1 MSAIRPP
8 AVAGSFYEADPK
20 ALAKEV
26 DKLLDEAAPSI
37 IDGELRG
44 LISPHAGYQYSGLA
58 AAYGY
63 KLLKERSEKPYD
75 CVIIVGPSHRE
86 FFNGIS
92 IYPGNGYATPMG
104 VVAVNDAVRSAILS
118 QSDTISL
125 SNAGHRSEH
134 AIEVQLPFLQKVLGE
149 FTFVPIVIGHQTREY
164 CFSLGETLAAV
175 AGQYN
180 MLFIASS
187 DLSHYHPYNTAVLL
201 DKKVI
206 REVEA
211 LDEENLMRQLEE
223 ESVEACGG
231 GPIVAVMHAAKKL
244 KADRSTILTHY
255 NSGDVT
261 GDKSAV
267 VGYLSAALV
276 RGN

>member
-1 MSAIRPP
+1 MSVIRPP

-20 ALAKEV
+20 VLGKEV
-26 DKLLDEAAPSI
+26 DKLLDEAAPSKI
-37 IDGELRG
+37 NGTLLG

-63 KLLKERSEKPYD
+63 KLLKERPEKPYD

-86 FFNGIS
+86 FFDGIS
-92 IYPGNGYATPMG
+92 IYSGSGYATPLG
-104 VVAVNDAVRSAILS
+104 VVAVNDNVRSAIFS
-118 QSDTISL
+118 QSSNISL

-134 AIEVQLPFLQKVLGE
+134 AIEVQLPFLQRVLGS
-149 FTFVPIVIGHQTREY
+149 FTFVPIVIGHQTREN
-164 CFSLGETLAAV
+164 CFLLGEVLATIAQ
-175 AGQYN
+175 QYN
-180 MLFIASS
+180 ILFIASS
-187 DLSHYHPYNTAVLL
+187 DLSHYHPYGTAVLL

-211 LDEENLMRQLEE
+211 LDEDNLMRQLEE

-231 GPIVAVMHAAKKL
+231 GPIVAVMHATKKL
-244 KADRSTILTHY
+244 HANRSTILTHY

>member
-1 MSAIRPP
+1 MSVIRPP

-20 ALAKEV
+20 LLGKEV
-26 DKLLDEAAPSI
+26 DKLLDGATPSI
-37 IDGELRG
+37 IDGTLLG
-44 LISPHAGYQYSGLA
+44 LISPHAGYFYSGLA

-63 KLLKERSEKPYD
+63 KLLKERLGKPYD

-92 IYPGNGYATPMG
+92 MYSGNGYATPLG
-104 VVAVNDAVRSAILS
+104 VVAVNEAVRSALLS

-134 AIEVQLPFLQKVLGE
+134 AIEVQLPFLQKVLGS
-149 FTFVPIVIGHQTREY
+149 FTFVPIVIGHQTKEY
-164 CFSLGETLAAV
+164 CFLLGEALATV
-175 AGQYN
+175 GRQYN
-180 MLFIASS
+180 ILFIASS
-187 DLSHYHPYNTAVLL
+187 DLSHYHPYDTAVLL

-211 LDEENLMRQLEE
+211 LDEDNLMRQLEE

-244 KADRSTILTHY
+244 HADRSMILTHY